1 MLKSLLFI
9 FTFTTIVFANNN
21 LEELMQKAKGG
32 DVQAIY
38 QLGYIYEN
46 GIGVKADTQKAFKLY
61 QKASQMGSSDAKL
74 SLELMN
80 LDKDIGKGSISQEN
94 RVIINSAGEQISTAL
109 SGRDLKEIVQ
119 AAKSGDKEALY
130 TLGVMYENGFAPI
143 KQNKQKAVMFYKKAA
158 KAGSR
163 KALKLLEFKKILE
176 SN

>member
-1 MLKSLLFI
+1 MLKSLLFV
-9 FTFTTIVFANNN
+9 FTVTTVVFAGNN
-21 LEELMQKAKGG
+21 LDELTQKAKGG

-46 GIGVKADTQKAFKLY
+46 GIGVKADTQKAYKLY
-61 QKASQMGSSDAKL
+61 RKASQMGSSDAKL

-80 LDKDIGKGSISQEN
+80 LDKDIGESSISQEN
-94 RVIINSAGEQISTAL
+94 RVTINSAGTQISTTL

-143 KQNKQKAVMFYKKAA
+143 KQDKNKAVMFYRKAA
-158 KAGSR
+158 KAGSN
-163 KALKLLEFKKILE
+163 KALKLLEFKKSLE

>member
-1 MLKSLLFI
+1 MLKGLIVI
-9 FTFTTIVFANNN
+9 FTLTTVIVAGNH
-21 LEELMQKAKGG
+21 LYELTQKAKSG
-32 DVQAIY
+32 DVHAIY

-46 GIGVKADTQKAFKLY
+46 GIGVKTDTQKAFKLY
-61 QKASQMGSSDAKL
+61 RKASQMGSSDAKL

-80 LDKDIGKGSISQEN
+80 LDKDIGGSSISQEN

-143 KQNKQKAVMFYKKAA
+143 KQDKQKAVMFYKKAA

-163 KALKLLEFKKILE
+163 KALKLLEFKKVLE